1 MMKMMIITYG
11 NRLTYSS
18 KPVWSDDEFA
28 LVSSDAEFPISVV
41 LPTLNL
47 QIHTMF
53 AHTIMPFTCRQIT
66 VFVNSL
72 TEVVTR
78 GGN

>member
-18 KPVWSDDEFA
+18 KPVWRDDEFA

-53 AHTIMPFTCRQIT
+53 AHTPGFANHAIYMQAD
-66 VFVNSL
+66 NSL
-72 TEVVTR
+72 
-78 GGN
+78 